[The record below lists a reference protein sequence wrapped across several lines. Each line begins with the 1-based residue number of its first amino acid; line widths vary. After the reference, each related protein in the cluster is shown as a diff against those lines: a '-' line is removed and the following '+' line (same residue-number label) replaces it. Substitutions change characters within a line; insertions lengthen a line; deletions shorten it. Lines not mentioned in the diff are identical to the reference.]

1 MKLKRNQRILTDLN
15 GFIDG
20 GSKGG
25 RVEDKKQHSNNS
37 LPSMGSLCFGFHP
50 STLAS
55 TLQILYIFYII
66 SFLDLKKYIRNMIY
80 MGGIY

>member
-1 MKLKRNQRILTDLN
+1 MKLKRIRERNQRILTDLN
-15 GFIDG
+15 GFIGG

-37 LPSMGSLCFGFHP
+37 LPSMGIWVSGFHP

-55 TLQILYIFYII
+55 TLQIIYIFYII
-66 SFLDLKKYIRNMIY
+66 FLLDLKKIY
-80 MGGIY
+80 

>member
-1 MKLKRNQRILTDLN
+1 MGIVRFQVFRSP
-15 GFIDG
+15 
-20 GSKGG
+20 GSLSSA
-25 RVEDKKQHSNNS
+25 HLWYS

-66 SFLDLKKYIRNMIY
+66 SFLDLKK
-80 MGGIY
+80 